1 MKILRP
7 YHIKVNE
14 EYIHLKL
21 DHQFF
26 YIYMNHKEYQFT
38 PTLSK
43 EIVIHRSTQKIYNTN
58 ATFAFQNG
66 GKTVQIPMS
75 KLIYH
80 PQFLNQ
86 VDNIAKPYYLK
97 HDTERTAAKTE
108 IDLIINELEQE
119 NKKRLIDHAL
129 DEWDEALFYQL
140 VKKL

>member
-1 MKILRP
+1 MRP

-26 YIYMNHKEYQFT
+26 YIYMDHKEYQFT

-43 EIVIHRSTQKIYNTN
+43 EIIIHRKTQKIYNTG
-58 ATFAFQNG
+58 ATFAFKNG

-75 KLIYH
+75 KLLYH

-86 VDNIAKPYYLK
+86 VDNIAKPYYYK
-97 HDTERTAAKTE
+97 HDPDTKSPETE

-119 NKKRLIDHAL
+119 NKKRLIDYAL
-129 DEWDEALFYQL
+129 DQWDEELFYQL
-140 VKKL
+140 VNKL